1 MAKTNEQKLRSLIKN
16 QHTILNALLV
26 ERLLKIADMTEE
38 AYTRDPD
45 AFNNPFVT
53 VESYKTL
60 VANIRRELSEQGE
73 MFARK
78 CSVTGQ
84 GMNSGWVAYDGE
96 YHFKYESDAEAWCV
110 ERGYSDLQEAY
121 DANVIYYTEWEEDYE
136 WQMVNGVLTEIE

>member
-1 MAKTNEQKLRSLIKN
+1 MTKTNEQKLRSLIKN

-60 VANIRRELSEQGE
+60 VANIRKELQSE
-73 MFARK
+73 
-78 CSVTGQ
+78 
-84 GMNSGWVAYDGE
+84 
-96 YHFKYESDAEAWCV
+96 
-110 ERGYSDLQEAY
+110 
-121 DANVIYYTEWEEDYE
+121 
-136 WQMVNGVLTEIE
+136 